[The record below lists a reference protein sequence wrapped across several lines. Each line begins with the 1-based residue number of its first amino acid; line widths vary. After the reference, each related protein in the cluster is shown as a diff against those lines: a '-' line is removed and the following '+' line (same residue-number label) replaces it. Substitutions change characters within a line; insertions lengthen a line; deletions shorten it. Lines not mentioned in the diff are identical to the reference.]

1 MESSALTRLEEGS
14 FERARRGALG
24 DVRKNLVLRG
34 HGLWESSRCRPG
46 VPPGRGPG
54 RTRTPRPG
62 TGTAR
67 PGAGRRRPGAGRG
80 VRVTRTPTGTGRLV
94 PSGRGTRRPGH
105 PDDTRTPPGTP
116 GRSGR
121 EGGCDLLA
129 TRMVTKLCRIPSHLS
144 SAMLRRRTIPHVRQS
159 HNWDCGLAC
168 LEMTLRALGVPPS
181 LCTLK
186 QLQQKAVGAGGPS
199 RTREAEVP
207 PEFQSFWCAPA
218 PTSYA
223 RAPARGRLH
232 RSTGRAGR

>member
-1 MESSALTRLEEGS
+1 MPS
-14 FERARRGALG
+14 RRPA
-24 DVRKNLVLRG
+24 
-34 HGLWESSRCRPG
+34 
-46 VPPGRGPG
+46 
-54 RTRTPRPG
+54 RTRT
-62 TGTAR
+62 
-67 PGAGRRRPGAGRG
+67 
-80 VRVTRTPTGTGRLV
+80 RTDPDAA
-94 PSGRGTRRPGH
+94 SGCRDDASGCRTTSSGCRTRRPRQDAYRDGTSRPVGTRDAASQS
-105 PDDTRTPPGTP
+105 PDDTRTPTGTP

-144 SAMLRRRTIPHVRQS
+144 SAMLRGRTIPHVRQS

>member
-1 MESSALTRLEEGS
+1 MP
-14 FERARRGALG
+14 
-24 DVRKNLVLRG
+24 
-34 HGLWESSRCRPG
+34 SR
-46 VPPGRGPG
+46 
-54 RTRTPRPG
+54 
-62 TGTAR
+62 
-67 PGAGRRRPGAGRG
+67 
-80 VRVTRTPTGTGRLV
+80 
-94 PSGRGTRRPGH
+94 
-105 PDDTRTPPGTP
+105 
-116 GRSGR
+116 
-121 EGGCDLLA
+121 
-129 TRMVTKLCRIPSHLS
+129 

-199 RTREAEVP
+199 RTREVEVP

-223 RAPARGRLH
+223 RRPARGRLH

>member
-1 MESSALTRLEEGS
+1 MHAENTASPGRLPG
-14 FERARRGALG
+14 R
-24 DVRKNLVLRG
+24 DV
-34 HGLWESSRCRPG
+34 SSRRD
-46 VPPGRGPG
+46 
-54 RTRTPRPG
+54 
-62 TGTAR
+62 
-67 PGAGRRRPGAGRG
+67 AGRG
-80 VRVTRTPTGTGRLV
+80 VRVTRTTPG
-94 PSGRGTRRPGH
+94 RRPGR
-105 PDDTRTPPGTP
+105 PDD
-116 GRSGR
+116 
-121 EGGCDLLA
+121 LA
-129 TRMVTKLCRIPSHLS
+129 EKEVVTCWNSYPYGDHSSVEFLHSR